1 MPNPNSNADC
11 ENLDTLPAKCATLQF
26 FDASDPK
33 WATEKPFYS
42 NIPFT
47 QTKIANTNVIN
58 TSARVQ
64 ISDIRGHESDFT
76 LDKNGF
82 QLVNWKHKFSDVG
95 PSFQEEG
102 YPAVVKFMKEVLGSH
117 VKVCVFDHIVR
128 QSQPRG
134 SAPEDEK
141 GYIGRPSKVAHND
154 QTYEGTIAKI
164 KHDFGSQAPSI
175 LSQRFRIINVWK
187 PLKPVRQ
194 YPLTLCDYRTCD
206 ERDGHRSDLVYPHVV
221 SENILFSYSKD
232 QKWYYVSDQSDEEVW
247 LIKTMDSL
255 ARTEDV
261 AMYTPHT
268 SFFDEDPA
276 VAEEIR
282 ESIELRVRI
291 MERTRS
297 HSRGRPTDADKK
309 RYEDEPM
316 TRESSPGEC
325 DLVCPQPT
333 KAQPWKQALQV
344 ERDSGSNPLL
354 NWEPNA
360 MDFGEKPWLKID
372 WSKIEGT
379 GPGGVRSKSPDQM
392 CGYSGRKE
400 NYFVFAPRALDSE
413 EKDQIYKA
421 SRYRRIRQENE
432 VVNASTKKRQAIV
445 KARPGKEGSSPGQSS
460 YRFTTEAPDVPDT
473 SQIPLFH
480 SMTQVVPSME
490 PKDDATPDQI
500 LVVENTTTDGVGRT
514 LQSLYAI
521 QVASGETSKVFGV
534 ETRLSLNGHLSDSK
548 DVVRKCAVKRLHKS
562 TSAEQFWAEYESLKR
577 VKRLNH
583 PHLIETLSVFRSK
596 MGRTQH
602 FNFLFPLALSNLKRL
617 FQDSHVPVPLRSRD
631 LDSLWGQ
638 IPGLSSAVAYLH
650 DSAHMAHRDIKPSNI
665 LIYEEPW
672 GNGLSLKLTDFGL
685 SIDLSR
691 VRTWEQGSRARQSA
705 WVYDSPEVRNASPVP
720 GVETSTRIKIPSP
733 SDLMAN
739 DIWKLGCVFTE
750 LLAYLVAGGSSGVE
764 AFRDYI
770 TTTEDNISSDVFN
783 DTRFDDGEQVKPQVL
798 KFINQM
804 AYKDYRAGMLQSMI
818 KEMLAK
824 SALRPTIAEVCEELA
839 EKNFPGINFNDGLR
853 LIRFVAADSL
863 APSPLDLLRQKL
875 ERWAGRPIDWAPLS
889 QPLPKLDADGY
900 MATWEWHGAELA
912 LALSRDE
919 FDRYKATCFPV
930 TTNNI
935 PLLPLT
941 RQGLKAQQATK
952 PSSHMQSAS
961 LGQPSQSSP
970 STNIL
975 AANAPPAVKTS
986 VDTKDIYWCI
996 ERNFTEPT
1004 EIYLSPIENAEML
1017 DDEQLFRQVN
1027 KAISS
1032 TEGWVRRL
1040 FSWKRCT
1047 EIDFVQFL
1055 VIWENKNQVNPIQK
1069 ELPPPTTPFY
1079 DHSVPLPHDFHV
1091 RAAGLQMVFGLR
1103 DPKKGR
1109 GETTI
1114 VDMLPKKRN
1123 PPPFSKRISEPGW
1136 GLHAKMGFS
1145 QRRFLAWL
1153 VFCIVLGGIFVVAW
1167 LVLINPTDLQNAF
1180 IPSFLF
1186 AALLT
1191 IAMGLLQIA

>member
-1 MPNPNSNADC
+1 MPNPNSKADC

-255 ARTEDV
+255 ARSDDV
-261 AMYTPHT
+261 AMYTT
-268 SFFDEDPA
+268 
-276 VAEEIR
+276 
-282 ESIELRVRI
+282 
-291 MERTRS
+291 MERSRS

-325 DLVCPQPT
+325 DLICPQPT

-344 ERDSGSNPLL
+344 ERDSGNNPLL

-379 GPGGVRSKSPDQM
+379 GPGGVDIVRLRRILNHIYDGDFEVSLKDDVFLISAPRDLSLEEKEEVMETSRYKRIVIENNAFKASMGEAPVFRMAKRKSARSGKH
-392 CGYSGRKE
+392 RKE
-400 NYFVFAPRALDSE
+400 R
-413 EKDQIYKA
+413 
-421 SRYRRIRQENE
+421 
-432 VVNASTKKRQAIV
+432 
-445 KARPGKEGSSPGQSS
+445 SSSGQSS
-460 YRFTTEAPDVPDT
+460 SRITTEEPELPDT
-473 SQIPLFH
+473 SQIPLFDA
-480 SMTQVVPSME
+480 MTQVVPSLDSKAHAM
-490 PKDDATPDQI
+490 PDQV
-500 LVVENTTTDGVGRT
+500 LVVVVVENAAIERGRT
-514 LQSLYAI
+514 LQGLYATP
-521 QVASGETSKVFGV
+521 VASGETSKVFGV
-534 ETRLSLNGHLSDSK
+534 ETRLSLNGHLLGSR
-548 DVVRKCAVKRLHKS
+548 DVVRKCAVKRLHEY
-562 TSAEQFWAEYESLKR
+562 TSPEQFWAEYESLKR
-577 VKRLNH
+577 LKSLNH
-583 PHLIETLSVFRSK
+583 PHLIETLSVFRSE
-596 MGRTQH
+596 MGTTQH

-617 FQDSHVPVPLRSRD
+617 FRDPFVPVPLRNRNI
-631 LDSLWGQ
+631 DSLWGQ

-665 LIYEEPW
+665 LIYEEPS
-672 GNGLSLKLTDFGL
+672 GTGLSLKLTDFGL
-685 SIDLSR
+685 SVDLSR
-691 VRTWEQGSRARQSA
+691 ARTWEQGSRARQSA
-705 WVYDSPEVRNASPVP
+705 WLYDSPEVRNASPMP
-720 GVETSTRIKIPSP
+720 GVETSARIKIPSS

-750 LLAYLVAGGSSGVE
+750 MLAYLVCGGSSGVE
-764 AFRDYI
+764 AFRDHI

-798 KFINQM
+798 EFIERM
-804 AYKDYRAGMLQSMI
+804 ASNDYRAQMLQSVI
-818 KEMLAK
+818 SDMLAK
-824 SALRPTIAEVCEELA
+824 SALRPTIAEVCEDLA
-839 EKNFPGINFNDGLR
+839 EKNFPDINFNDGLR
-853 LIRFVAADSL
+853 LVRFVPADFL
-863 APSPLDLLRQKL
+863 APSPLDSLRLKI
-875 ERWAGRPIDWAPLS
+875 ERWTGRPIDWAPLS
-889 QPLPKLDADGY
+889 EPLPKLDAGGY
-900 MATWEWHGAELA
+900 VATWKWHGVELS
-912 LALSRDE
+912 LGLSRDE
-919 FDRYKATCFPV
+919 FDRYKATCFPM
-930 TTNNI
+930 TTNNV

-941 RQGLKAQQATK
+941 RQSPKAQQAVK
-952 PSSHMQSAS
+952 PSSSMQPTN
-961 LGQPSQSSP
+961 LGQPSQSSLGTNALT
-970 STNIL
+970 STIS
-975 AANAPPAVKTS
+975 S
-986 VDTKDIYWCI
+986 VLRTNVNTKDIYWCI
-996 ERNFTEPT
+996 EKNFTEPT
-1004 EIYLSPIENAEML
+1004 EIYLSPIQNAEKL
-1017 DDEQLFRQVN
+1017 DDEQLFLQVN
-1027 KAISS
+1027 KAIGS

-1047 EIDFVQFL
+1047 AIDFVQFL
-1055 VIWENKNQVNPIQK
+1055 VIWENKDQVNPIQK

-1079 DHSVPLPHDFHV
+1079 NHSVPLPHDFHM

-1153 VFCIVLGGIFVVAW
+1153 VFCIILGGIFVVFW
-1167 LVLINPTDLQNAF
+1167 LIFINKTDLQNAS
-1180 IPSFLF
+1180 IPTFLF
-1186 AALLT
+1186 VAILTVAL
-1191 IAMGLLQIA
+1191 GLLQVA